1 VLRGPTHLGPWWAPG
16 DSATLGGDGYRHG
29 ELGVLG
35 MTLTEPATTARPA
48 TWRTRGAYWWIALS
62 ALAIAVFAP
71 LPYLLTPL
79 TDLGGD
85 GQEVAGNYVD
95 RSSLVQG
102 ALYLHVVLGGLALLL
117 SPLQFATRL
126 RTRAPQVHRAVGRIT
141 VGSIAVAGVAGLVL
155 APHNLAGPVGT
166 AGFGLLALL
175 WLACAASAVRAIR
188 RRDVTAH
195 RRWMV
200 RTFALTYAA
209 VTLRLW
215 LLVLIA
221 GQTALAGVDGAVAFE
236 RAYLLVP
243 FLSWVPNLLVAEWYL
258 AGRHRRAVPA

>member
-1 VLRGPTHLGPWWAPG
+1 
-16 DSATLGGDGYRHG
+16 
-29 ELGVLG
+29 
-35 MTLTEPATTARPA
+35 MTLTETATTTWHS
-48 TWRTRGAYWWIALS
+48 TWRTRTAFWWMALS

-71 LPYLLTPL
+71 LPYAVNSLADLAAQEQPL
-79 TDLGGD
+79 ATNY
-85 GQEVAGNYVD
+85 AG
-95 RSSLVQG
+95 RSSAVQL
-102 ALYLHVVLGGLALLL
+102 AFYLHIACGGLALLL

-126 RTRAPQVHRAVGRIT
+126 RLRSLTAHRAVGR
-141 VGSIAVAGVAGLVL
+141 VVLVAIALSGLAGLVL
-155 APHNLAGPVGT
+155 APHNAAGPVGT

-175 WLACAASAVRAIR
+175 WLGFAATAFRVIR

-215 LLVLIA
+215 LGVLTTVQI
-221 GQTALAGVDGAVAFE
+221 GVWGVDGDTAFE

-258 AGRHRRAVPA
+258 AVRRRAVPDPLTRSVAAP